1 MLSDTD
7 RIRNL
12 LGEYCWRIDTGDFA
26 GVGEL
31 FAHGALAS
39 EDGFAFAT
47 GADAVEAWYAGG
59 TQLHDGSPRT
69 KHIVADTVIDDPAAD
84 GSVQVRSSYVV
95 LQAVGANPPRP
106 IITGRYID
114 TFRQGDAPHGPGG
127 TWYFAERRFIVDL
140 LGDLSHHWGGPTG

>member
-1 MLSDTD
+1 MLTDTD

-12 LGEYCWRIDTGDFA
+12 LGEYCWRIDAGDFA

-31 FAHGALAS
+31 FARGVLAS

-47 GADAVEAWYAGG
+47 GAAEVEAWYAGG
-59 TQLHDGSPRT
+59 TQIHDGSPRT
-69 KHIVADTVIDDPAAD
+69 KHIVADTVIDEPAAD

-95 LQAVGANPPRP
+95 LQAVGAAPPRP

-114 TFRQGDAPHGPGG
+114 TFRPDDGWH
-127 TWYFAERRFIVDL
+127 FAERRFIVDL
-140 LGDLSHHWGGPTG
+140 LGDLSQHWGGPTG